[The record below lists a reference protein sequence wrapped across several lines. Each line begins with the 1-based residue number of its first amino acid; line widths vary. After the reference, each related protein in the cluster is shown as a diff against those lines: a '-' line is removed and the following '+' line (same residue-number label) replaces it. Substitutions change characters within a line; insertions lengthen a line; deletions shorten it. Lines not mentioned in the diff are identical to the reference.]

1 VEDVLDADGNAE
13 EGRPSRGIGP
23 AGAERFLL
31 PAQAL
36 EAPLLGQEGLE
47 PGLALGEQGLEIVKT
62 NQGIDDRRLSA
73 ASFTAS
79 TMCW

>member
-1 VEDVLDADGNAE
+1 VEDVLDADGYTE
-13 EGRPSRGIGP
+13 ERGPVRGIGP
-23 AGAERFLL
+23 AIVERCLL

-36 EAPLLGQEGLE
+36 EAPFFGQEGPQL
-47 PGLALGEQGLEIVKT
+47 GLALGEEGLETVET
-62 NQGIDDRRLSA
+62 AHPADDRRLSA